1 MHHLLKVTTEL
12 LFIYLFILLLN
23 ESTEYLIICFPICL
37 FNYNDNRYYPHDM
50 WGLLYFDVLM
60 ILPVGERLA
69 LRTHYMFHT
78 FTGNISKYEVT
89 ILRQIR
95 HFGSTTNLAG
105 LEWNLS
111 GVVFSYKIL
120 VGLVV
125 KQELVCNLAVLGSLV
140 LGCSPVMIFNAA
152 SSRTVGI
159 VSHKERKLRNRY
171 YF

>member
-1 MHHLLKVTTEL
+1 MKFDLFCPVHCPPHLLWACAPPTEGYHWT
-12 LFIYLFILLLN
+12 FIYLFILLLN

-69 LRTHYMFHT
+69 LCAHYMFRT

-95 HFGSTTNLAG
+95 HFA
-105 LEWNLS
+105 LS
-111 GVVFSYKIL
+111 LIIFLSMRSLYLGKLGTLVPQQTSRVWSGTWVVLFF
-120 VGLVV
+120 V
-125 KQELVCNLAVLGSLV
+125 
-140 LGCSPVMIFNAA
+140 
-152 SSRTVGI
+152 
-159 VSHKERKLRNRY
+159 
-171 YF
+171 

>member
-1 MHHLLKVTTEL
+1 MFCLVQSTVLLTFYGLVHHLLKVTTEL

-69 LRTHYMFHT
+69 LCAHYMFRT

-111 GVVFSYKIL
+111 GVVFCL
-120 VGLVV
+120 
-125 KQELVCNLAVLGSLV
+125 N
-140 LGCSPVMIFNAA
+140 
-152 SSRTVGI
+152 
-159 VSHKERKLRNRY
+159 
-171 YF
+171 

>member
-1 MHHLLKVTTEL
+1 MKFDLFCPVHCPPHLLWAYAPPTEGYHWT
-12 LFIYLFILLLN
+12 FIYLFILLLN

-69 LRTHYMFHT
+69 LCTHYMFHT

-105 LEWNLS
+105 LEWTLS
-111 GVVFSYKIL
+111 GVVFCL
-120 VGLVV
+120 
-125 KQELVCNLAVLGSLV
+125 N
-140 LGCSPVMIFNAA
+140 FN
-152 SSRTVGI
+152 
-159 VSHKERKLRNRY
+159 
-171 YF
+171 YFLFNFWKDDTIRPWLLH

>member
-1 MHHLLKVTTEL
+1 MICFVQSTVLLTFYGLVHHLLKVTTEL
-12 LFIYLFILLLN
+12 LFILLLN

-69 LRTHYMFHT
+69 LCTHYMFHT

-111 GVVFSYKIL
+111 GVVFCL
-120 VGLVV
+120 
-125 KQELVCNLAVLGSLV
+125 N
-140 LGCSPVMIFNAA
+140 
-152 SSRTVGI
+152 
-159 VSHKERKLRNRY
+159 
-171 YF
+171 